1 MRYEKVKPCPFCG
14 CPSVTVK
21 AISGYY
27 RAKCNGCESE
37 LVMVEVKKKHSND
50 GINEPLEIIME
61 VFMYKITATIEKEG
75 GTPTNWTR
83 YSKTKLTKSEC
94 EKMLSGKKEA
104 GVSREQKVKLI
115 NFNCEQLQS
124 S

>member
-1 MRYEKVKPCPFCG
+1 
-14 CPSVTVK
+14 
-21 AISGYY
+21 
-27 RAKCNGCESE
+27 
-37 LVMVEVKKKHSND
+37 MVEVKKKHSND

-75 GTPTNWTR
+75 GAPTNWTR

-94 EKMLSGKKEA
+94 EKMLSCKKEA

-115 NFNCEQLQS
+115 NFNCEKLQS
-124 S
+124 SRIALYSN

>member
-1 MRYEKVKPCPFCG
+1 
-14 CPSVTVK
+14 
-21 AISGYY
+21 
-27 RAKCNGCESE
+27 
-37 LVMVEVKKKHSND
+37 
-50 GINEPLEIIME
+50 
-61 VFMYKITATIEKEG
+61 MYKITATIEKEG

-83 YSKTKLTKSEC
+83 YSKYSKSKLTKSEC

-115 NFNCEQLQS
+115 NFNCEKLLS

>member
-1 MRYEKVKPCPFCG
+1 MSILWLSISNGESHFRITER
-14 CPSVTVK
+14 SVTD
-21 AISGYY
+21 A
-27 RAKCNGCESE
+27 NPEP
-37 LVMVEVKKKHSND
+37 VMVEVKKKHSKD

-83 YSKTKLTKSEC
+83 YSKSKLTKSEC

-115 NFNCEQLQS
+115 NFNCEKLQS
-124 S
+124 SRIALYSN